1 MITPGPVLQWCHH
14 YPLLQVTL
22 PSDPGPITH
31 TAVFLCHLGERVWG
45 SKALHEFVEWGTAPC
60 FHWSPVCFYSACP
73 ASWKSSNSKGDY
85 LGKLEPD
92 SGLQGFL
99 NPDPSLCRL
108 MGHFCKPL
116 ALCETTMLFRII
128 SFYQV
133 ILLEFLF
140 VLLCLNQ
147 VTLSSCPSS
156 HTGDHGVLGNDP
168 EHKQQLQKRENPL
181 HLLFLQ
187 PR

>member
-1 MITPGPVLQWCHH
+1 MSLWNEEQPRASTGAQPVSTLLVL
-14 YPLLQVTL
+14 PLGS
-22 PSDPGPITH
+22 PPIARAT
-31 TAVFLCHLGERVWG
+31 TWENLNLTR
-45 SKALHEFVEWGTAPC
+45 
-60 FHWSPVCFYSACP
+60 
-73 ASWKSSNSKGDY
+73 
-85 LGKLEPD
+85 
-92 SGLQGFL
+92 LQGFL

-133 ILLEFLF
+133 ILLQFLF

-181 HLLFLQ
+181 YLLFLQ